1 MTRVED
7 VIDVWFES
15 GGASLASLGYPARPS
30 EAKFWWPADFIV
42 EGRDQ
47 ITAWFFGLLRH
58 GVVTLGSCPYRTVL
72 MHGFAL
78 DSEGREMHKSLGNF
92 VTASEV
98 TEKFGRDAF
107 RYYVLQTT
115 LWEDL
120 QFSWEAIRQYQG
132 DLSTIWNTYVFASTY
147 MSLDK
152 FAPARLRIS
161 SVKRSLQ
168 AEDRWL
174 LSRTNR
180 TIKEVTSLMEDYKIH
195 EAVRKLKTFLVEDL
209 SHTYVRYIRRR
220 TWVEKQSKDKLAA
233 YATLYAALKSALIM
247 LTPIIPYVT
256 ESIYQ
261 HMLRNAEPKHPETV
275 HLLDWPKYE
284 SKWIVDSLEEEMKAA
299 QSLLSTVAELR
310 MAKGLKQRQPV
321 RQILVASDSDAVKK
335 TLRTYSALLHEQANS
350 RRLKLVPR
358 NSVNKFDDPQ
368 RFAKT
373 DFSEGAVILDL
384 KLTKSELAEGLAR
397 DAVRRMQQMR
407 KEMDLKVDSFVHA
420 YVITPSGKEAAL
432 LKSRRG
438 YIAGEVRAKQI
449 KITTGEMK
457 IQLPYYTKRWQINGA
472 TFEFGLCETSKL
484 TRKSSPRENLTTKA
498 PR

>member
-1 MTRVED
+1 MSRVED

-15 GGASLASLGYPARPS
+15 GGASLACLGYPAKAA
-30 EAKFWWPADFIV
+30 EEKFWWPADFIV

-58 GVVTLGSCPYRTVL
+58 GVVTMGRCPYKTVL

-92 VTASEV
+92 VTANQV

-120 QFSWEAIRQYQG
+120 QFSWEAIQQYQG
-132 DLSTIWNTYVFASTY
+132 DLSTVWNTYVFASTY

-152 FAPARLRIS
+152 FAPARLPIDRM
-161 SVKRSLQ
+161 KRSLR

-180 TIKEVTSLMEDYKIH
+180 TIKEVTSLMDDYKIH

-220 TWVEKQSKDKLAA
+220 TWVEKQSRDKLAA
-233 YATLYAALKSALIM
+233 YATLYVALKSALIM
-247 LTPIIPYVT
+247 LTPIIPFLT

-275 HLLDWPKYE
+275 HLLDWPKCE
-284 SKWIVDSLEEEMKAA
+284 SKWIADSLEEEMRVA
-299 QSLLSTVAELR
+299 QTLLSTVAELR

-321 RQILVASDSDAVKK
+321 PQILVASESSIVKK
-335 TLRTYSALLHEQANS
+335 TLRTYAALLGEQANS
-350 RRLKLVPR
+350 RRLKLVSKRSTSELNNPE
-358 NSVNKFDDPQ
+358 

-373 DFSEGAVILDL
+373 DFSEGTIFLDL
-384 KLTKSELAEGLAR
+384 KLTQSELADGLAR

-420 YVITPSGKEAAL
+420 YLVAPSAKEAAL
-432 LKSRRG
+432 LKSRRR
-438 YIAGEVRAKQI
+438 YIAGEVRAKQL

-457 IQLPYYTKRWQINGA
+457 TQLPYYTKRWQINGA
-472 TFEFGLCETSKL
+472 TFEFGLCETSNVTQK
-484 TRKSSPRENLTTKA
+484 TAARKSSTTTEPR
-498 PR
+498 